1 MASPGGPGKE
11 GGLHK
16 GTTPKKGES
25 AWAQPDVTKHSIDP
39 INVFLLMVWFPC
51 RFSAWSE
58 LTGQADQFLL
68 VLECASILG
77 LIHQGPKF
85 E

>member
-1 MASPGGPGKE
+1 M
-11 GGLHK
+11 
-16 GTTPKKGES
+16 
-25 AWAQPDVTKHSIDP
+25 TKHSIDP